1 MMKKYI
7 LTGNGIKKIISLPN
21 NATNPKVAS
30 IQKSGSLQI
39 VYDKPRTAYSRG
51 FGSKIVQVGTKA
63 TGNKTMVAK
72 SSKGY
77 TRYKITRTGKKR
89 I

>member
-1 MMKKYI
+1 MKLYM
-7 LTGNGIKKIISLPN
+7 LTGKGIKKVITLPN
-21 NATNPKVAS
+21 NATNPIVGS

-51 FGSKIVQVGTKA
+51 SGSKIVQVGTKA

-72 SSKGY
+72 SSNGF
-77 TRYKITRTGKKR
+77 TRYKITPIGKKR